1 MNYIPDIDLI
11 NKIKKESNSEALKE
25 LENRHTGIFNQ
36 MIKKYYKHLIDFGAN
51 PDDIIND
58 KLFVIYKSALNFNP
72 DKNVKFSTWLGNQ
85 ARYYCLNCINKQ
97 TNTISMDNINIK
109 NVIENN
115 QIKYEKDIF
124 VNKENS
130 DLIFSILDRIKDDRI
145 SKIFKLRYFNNKKL
159 TAWNKI
165 SKKLKIST
173 QTAINL
179 HNKGKILLKNKLTSL
194 NNNDII

>member
-11 NKIKKESNSEALKE
+11 NKVKKESNSDALKE

-36 MIKKYYKHLIDFGAN
+36 MVKKYYKHLIDFGAN

-115 QIKYEKDIF
+115 QIKYEKDISI
-124 VNKENS
+124 NKENS

-159 TAWNKI
+159 TSWNKI

-179 HNKGKILLKNKLTSL
+179 HNKGKLLLKNKLTSL

>member
-11 NKIKKESNSEALKE
+11 NKVKKESNSDALKE

-36 MIKKYYKHLIDFGAN
+36 MVKKYYKHLIDFGAN

-97 TNTISMDNINIK
+97 SNTISMDNINMQ

-115 QIKYEKDIF
+115 QIKYEKDISI
-124 VNKENS
+124 NKENS

-159 TAWNKI
+159 TSWNKI

-179 HNKGKILLKNKLTSL
+179 HNKGKLLLKNKLTSL

>member
-11 NKIKKESNSEALKE
+11 NKVKKESNSDALKE

-36 MIKKYYKHLIDFGAN
+36 MVKKYYKHLIDFGAN

-124 VNKENS
+124 INKENS
-130 DLIFSILDRIKDDRI
+130 DLIFSILNRIKDDRI

-159 TAWNKI
+159 TSWNKI

-179 HNKGKILLKNKLTSL
+179 HNKGKLLLKNKLTSL

>member
-1 MNYIPDIDLI
+1 MNYIPDIELI
-11 NKIKKESNSEALKE
+11 NKVKKESNSDALKE

-51 PDDIIND
+51 PDDLIND

-97 TNTISMDNINIK
+97 NNTISMDNINIK
-109 NVIENN
+109 NIIENN
-115 QIKYEKDIF
+115 QIKYEKDISI
-124 VNKENS
+124 NKENS
-130 DLIFSILDRIKDDRI
+130 DMIFSILNRIKDDRI
-145 SKIFKLRYFNNKKL
+145 SKIFKLRYFSTKKL
-159 TAWNKI
+159 MSWSKI

-179 HNKGKILLKNKLTSL
+179 HNKGKILLKNKLTSI
-194 NNNDII
+194 NNSDII

>member
-11 NKIKKESNSEALKE
+11 NKVKKESNSDALKE

-36 MIKKYYKHLIDFGAN
+36 MVKKYYKHLIDFGAN

-58 KLFVIYKSALNFNP
+58 KLFVIYKSALNFDP

-97 TNTISMDNINIK
+97 TNTISMDNINMQ

-115 QIKYEKDIF
+115 QIKYEKDISI
-124 VNKENS
+124 NKENS
-130 DLIFSILDRIKDDRI
+130 DLIFSILDRIKDKRI
-145 SKIFKLRYFNNKKL
+145 SRVFKLRYFNNKKL
-159 TAWNKI
+159 TSWNKI

-179 HNKGKILLKNKLTSL
+179 HNKGKLLLKNKLTSL

>member
-11 NKIKKESNSEALKE
+11 NKVKKESNSDALKE

-36 MIKKYYKHLIDFGAN
+36 MVKKYYKHLIDFGAN

-97 TNTISMDNINIK
+97 SNTISMDNINMQ

-115 QIKYEKDIF
+115 QIKYEKDISI
-124 VNKENS
+124 NKE
-130 DLIFSILDRIKDDRI
+130 IYYK
-145 SKIFKLRYFNNKKL
+145 
-159 TAWNKI
+159 
-165 SKKLKIST
+165 
-173 QTAINL
+173 
-179 HNKGKILLKNKLTSL
+179 
-194 NNNDII
+194 

>member
-11 NKIKKESNSEALKE
+11 NKVKKESNSDALKE

-36 MIKKYYKHLIDFGAN
+36 MVKKYYKHLIDFGAN

-97 TNTISMDNINIK
+97 TNTISMDNINMQ

-115 QIKYEKDIF
+115 QIKYEKDISI
-124 VNKENS
+124 NKENS
-130 DLIFSILDRIKDDRI
+130 DLIFSILDRIKDKRI
-145 SKIFKLRYFNNKKL
+145 SRVFKLRYFNNKKL
-159 TAWNKI
+159 TSWNKI

-179 HNKGKILLKNKLTSL
+179 HNKGKLLLKNKLTSL

>member
-11 NKIKKESNSEALKE
+11 NKVKKESNSDALKE

-36 MIKKYYKHLIDFGAN
+36 MVKKYYKHLIDFGAN

-115 QIKYEKDIF
+115 QIKYEKDISI
-124 VNKENS
+124 NKENS

-145 SKIFKLRYFNNKKL
+145 SRIFKLRYFNNKKL
-159 TAWNKI
+159 TSWNKI

-179 HNKGKILLKNKLTSL
+179 HNKGKLLLKNKLTSL

>member
-11 NKIKKESNSEALKE
+11 NKVKKESNSDALKE

-36 MIKKYYKHLIDFGAN
+36 MVKKYYKHLIDFGAN

-97 TNTISMDNINIK
+97 NNTISMDNENINHI
-109 NVIENN
+109 IENN
-115 QIKYEKDIF
+115 QIKYENNLII
-124 VNKENS
+124 NKENS
-130 DLIFSILDRIKDDRI
+130 DLVFSILDRVKDKRI
-145 SKIFKLRYFNNKKL
+145 CKVFKLRYFNGKKV
-159 TAWNKI
+159 TSWSKI
-165 SKKLKIST
+165 SKTLNIST

-179 HNKGKILLKNKLTSL
+179 HDKGKLLLKNKLTSL
-194 NNNDII
+194 QNNDII

>member
-11 NKIKKESNSEALKE
+11 NKVKKESNSDALKE

-36 MIKKYYKHLIDFGAN
+36 MVKKYYKHLIDFGAN

-58 KLFVIYKSALNFNP
+58 KLFVIYKSALNFDP

-97 TNTISMDNINIK
+97 TNTISMDNINMQ

-115 QIKYEKDIF
+115 QIKYEKDISI
-124 VNKENS
+124 NKENS
-130 DLIFSILDRIKDDRI
+130 DLIFSILDRIKDERI
-145 SKIFKLRYFNNKKL
+145 SRVFKLRYFNNKKL
-159 TAWNKI
+159 TSWNKI

-179 HNKGKILLKNKLTSL
+179 HNKGKLLLKNKLTSL